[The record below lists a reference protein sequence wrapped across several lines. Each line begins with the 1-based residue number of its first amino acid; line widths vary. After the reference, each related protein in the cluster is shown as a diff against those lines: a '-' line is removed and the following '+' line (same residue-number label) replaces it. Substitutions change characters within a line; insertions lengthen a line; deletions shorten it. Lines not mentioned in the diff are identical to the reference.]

1 VTAVPIGGTTDAR
14 FGAVRDAFLDN
25 FERHGERGAAVS
37 VVVDG
42 TVVVDLWGG
51 YRDEDMVRPWEADT
65 LVNLFS
71 VGKALVAV
79 AAARL
84 VGEGRLSLDEPLASW
99 WPAFGSEGKEGV
111 TLRHVLSHTAGC
123 PAIRRPLGDDAVYQP
138 TIVRDALA
146 DEPPWWPPGEAHGYH
161 VNTFG
166 FLAGAA
172 IEHAASMTVGTYL
185 RDEVCGPLRCDL
197 HLGVPVGDLD
207 RCAAFHWDATVPDPK
222 SPSAAL
228 DARFL
233 SYFNPR
239 TFSGLGVVNTEQ
251 WRRCEHPS
259 TNLHGTARGVARLF
273 CALANRGE
281 LDGTRIVDR
290 DVLREFARE
299 HASGQD
305 RVLDRPS
312 RFGLGFQLTMPE
324 RPIGQTPGTFGHF
337 GAGGSLGFCEPERKV
352 AFGYVTNDMG
362 PRWQNPRNRGLM
374 EALGAALR

>member
-1 VTAVPIGGTTDAR
+1 MAVPIGGSTATG
-14 FGAVRDAFLDN
+14 FGGVRDAFRDN

-42 TVVVDLWGG
+42 AVVVDLWGG
-51 YRDEDMVRPWEADT
+51 HRDADGVRPWEPDT
-65 LVNLFS
+65 LVNVFS

-84 VGEGRLSLDEPLASW
+84 VGQGVLALDEPLAAW
-99 WPAFGSEGKEGV
+99 WPAFGAEGKERV
-111 TLRHVLSHTAGC
+111 TLRQVLSHTAGC
-123 PAIRRPLGDDAVYQP
+123 PAIRAPLSDEAVYAP
-138 TIVRDALA
+138 ALVRDALA

-172 IEHAASMTVGTYL
+172 IEHAAATSIGAYL
-185 RDEVCGPLRCDL
+185 RDEVCGPLHCDL
-197 HLGVPVGDLD
+197 HLGVQARDLD
-207 RCAAFHWDATVPDPK
+207 RCATFHWDATAPVAPASPAADDPRYL
-222 SPSAAL
+222 A
-228 DARFL
+228 
-233 SYFNPR
+233 YFNPR
-239 TFSGLGVVNTEQ
+239 TFSGLGVVNTER

-259 TNLHGTARGVARLF
+259 ANLHGSARGVARLF
-273 CALANRGE
+273 CALANGGE
-281 LDGTRIVDR
+281 LDGMHLVDR
-290 DVLREFARE
+290 DVLAEFATE
-299 HASGQD
+299 HASGPD

-324 RPIGQTPGTFGHF
+324 RPMGRTPGAFGHF
-337 GAGGSLGFCEPERKV
+337 GAGGSLGFCEPERRV

-374 EALGAALR
+374 DALNAALG